1 MAYYMFQGR
10 FSAETLKRLLARPED
25 RSKAA
30 AKIAKASGGR
40 LHRYFISFGEYDFVS
55 ILELSDDDAAA
66 SCAMAVAASGVTTHM
81 ATTRLLTPAE
91 AMASMAKAQ
100 SALPSLPLPKGN

>member
-1 MAYYMFQGR
+1 MFQGR
-10 FSAETLKRLLARPED
+10 FSAETLKRLLAKPED

-40 LHRYFISFGEYDFVS
+40 LHRYFMSLGEYDFVS
-55 ILELSDDDAAA
+55 ILELPDEAAA

-81 ATTRLLTPAE
+81 ATTRLLTPTE
-91 AMASMAKAQ
+91 AMDSMAKAQ
-100 SALPSLPLPKGN
+100 SAAPSLPLPKGA

>member
-10 FSAETLKRLLARPED
+10 FSAETLERLLARPED

-30 AKIAKASGGR
+30 AKIAKANGGR
-40 LHRYFISFGEYDFVS
+40 LHRYFISLGEYDFVS
-55 ILELSDDDAAA
+55 ILELPDDDAAA
-66 SCAMAVAASGVTTHM
+66 SCAMTVAASGVTTHM

-91 AMASMAKAQ
+91 AMNSMAKAQ
-100 SALPSLPLPKGN
+100 SAAPSLPLPIGA